1 MATFNVIL
9 RGKNKK
15 GEASVYVTFYLQ
27 SQKIEIPARF
37 TIPISA
43 FDKKKGTIK
52 SSYEFSEDRNLILQ
66 DIKARANDILVKYR
80 LRNKEV
86 SPGQFRIEYRN
97 PGKFSEFFAF
107 AKNYQI
113 LRFKELADGTQRHHK
128 SCLKLLRDFKNP
140 LYFDELT
147 PDFFRKFILYLRRE
161 RGNCE
166 VTISKTLKSIA
177 VYLNEAVRDE
187 YLPLN
192 PLKEVKMRGCIDTTA
207 EAITREELTR
217 LVDLYNR
224 NTCEE
229 KLQKSLEFFLFM
241 CFSSLHIGD
250 ARELTI
256 DQVSDKEIAYVRI
269 KLRNILP
276 KITRVPLSEPAKH
289 IIKKWIGQREKGK
302 VFKGLRNNCLINK
315 DLKVLADMVGIKIK
329 VSAKTGRHTFA
340 TLFLSETKD
349 LNSLR
354 DILGH
359 SSLKHTMVYAHVL
372 DADKISGVSTFNN
385 FKI

>member
-15 GEASVYVTFYLQ
+15 GEASVYVSFYLQ
-27 SQKIEIPARF
+27 SHKIEIPARF
-37 TIPISA
+37 TIPVTA
-43 FDKKKGTIK
+43 FDKKKGVIK
-52 SSYEFSEDRNLILQ
+52 NSYEFAEDKNLILQ

-86 SPGQFRIEYRN
+86 SPGQFKIEYRN
-97 PGKFSEFFAF
+97 PGNFSEFFAF

-113 LRFKELADGTQRHHK
+113 LRFKELAEGTQRHHR
-128 SCLKLLRDFKNP
+128 SCLKLLSDFKSP

-147 PDFFRKFILYLRRE
+147 PDFFRKFILYLRKDRA
-161 RGNCE
+161 NCE
-166 VTISKTLKSIA
+166 VTINKTLKSIS
-177 VYLNEAVRDE
+177 VYINEAVRDE
-187 YLPLN
+187 YLPRN
-192 PLKEVKMRGCIDTTA
+192 PLKEVKMRGCNDTKA
-207 EAITREELTR
+207 EALTRDELTR
-217 LVDLYNR
+217 LVELYNR

-229 KLQKSLEFFLFM
+229 KLQQSLEFFLFM

-250 ARELTI
+250 ARELMI
-256 DQVSDKEIAYVRI
+256 DQVSDKEIAYVRQ
-269 KLRNILP
+269 KLRNIMP
-276 KITRVPLSEPAKH
+276 RITRVPLSDPAKY
-289 IIKKWIGQREKGK
+289 ILNRWIGGRNKGK

-315 DLKVLADMVGIKIK
+315 DLKVLAAMVGITRN

-349 LNSLR
+349 LNSLK

-372 DADKISGVSTFNN
+372 DADKVSGVSTFNN
-385 FKI
+385 FKL

>member
-15 GEASVYVTFYLQ
+15 GEASVYVTFYIKGK
-27 SQKIEIPARF
+27 KIEIPARF
-37 TIPISA
+37 TIPVTY
-43 FDKKKGTIK
+43 FDKKKGIIK
-52 SSYEFSEDRNLILQ
+52 STYEFADDRNLILQ
-66 DIKARANDILVKYR
+66 DIKARSNDILVKYR

-86 SPGQFRIEYRN
+86 SPGQFKIEYRN
-97 PGKFSEFFAF
+97 PGKFSEFFAY
-107 AKNYQI
+107 AKHYQI
-113 LRFKELADGTQRHHK
+113 LRFQELADGTQRHHK
-128 SCLKLLRDFKNP
+128 SCLKLLHDYKSP

-147 PDFFRKFILYLRRE
+147 PDLFRKFILYLRRD

-166 VTISKTLKSIA
+166 VTINKTLKSIA

-187 YLPLN
+187 YLPRN
-192 PLKEVKMRGCIDTTA
+192 PLKDVKMRGCIDTTA
-207 EAITREELTR
+207 QAITKEELTR

-256 DQVSDKEIAYVRI
+256 EQVSDKEIAYVRM
-269 KLRNILP
+269 KLRNVLP
-276 KITRVPLSEPAKH
+276 KITRVPLSDPAKH
-289 IIKKWIGQREKGK
+289 IIKRWIGQREKGK
-302 VFKGLRNNCLINK
+302 IFKGLRNSCLINK
-315 DLKVLADMVGIKIK
+315 DLKVLASMVGITTK

-349 LNSLR
+349 LNSLK

-359 SSLKHTMVYAHVL
+359 STLKHTMVYAHVL
-372 DADKISGVSTFNN
+372 NDDKVTGVATFNH
-385 FKI
+385 FKL